1 MTLSGPSLTM
11 RGVVVDTSVRV
22 DFLRG
27 GRGRAAAA
35 VEELVRSARAVT
47 CGIVLAGLLAGVK
60 DAARRDRLQDALAGL
75 DYVEMREETWKRVGE
90 LAAGL
95 RGRGRTLPMSDLIVA
110 ALAMEHDLPVF
121 TVDNHFRYVPGLQ
134 LHTP

>member
-1 MTLSGPSLTM
+1 M
-11 RGVVVDTSVRV
+11 RGVVVDTSVWV

-35 VEELVRSARAVT
+35 VEELVHSARAVT
-47 CGIVLAGLLAGVK
+47 CGIVLAELLAGVK
-60 DAARRDRLQDALAGL
+60 DGVQRDSLQAALAGL
-75 DYVEMREETWKRVGE
+75 DYVEMREETWRTVGE

-95 RGRGRTLPMSDLIVA
+95 RRKGRILPMSDVIVA
-110 ALAMEHDLPVF
+110 ALAIERGLPVF
-121 TVDNHFRYVPGLQ
+121 TVDNHFRHVPGLQ